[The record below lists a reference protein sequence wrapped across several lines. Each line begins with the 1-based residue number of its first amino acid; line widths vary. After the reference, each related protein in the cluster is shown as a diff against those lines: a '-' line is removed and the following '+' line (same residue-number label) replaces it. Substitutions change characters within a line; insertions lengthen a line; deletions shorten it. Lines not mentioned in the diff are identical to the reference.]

1 MALVAVLWIVGLLG
15 ALAAAVG
22 SAGRTHANLS
32 FGAVEMAKA
41 RAAAD
46 AGIHQALFGLLT
58 GDAERSWPNGGELA
72 YRVALDEEHVN
83 VRVADEDGKI
93 DLNAAS
99 RALLISLL
107 HHAGLDETDAARLT
121 DHIDRYRQNSASGQ
135 QAHRAFQYVDEL
147 RRISGMSEP
156 LFRRLRPDLTVHSG
170 ANGIDPKR
178 ASLVALRATI
188 QAASASNP
196 GINASSGHNAQAIAF
211 DRPES
216 LATHLGELALPSR
229 NLMFSIRASGVS
241 RGGARFVREAI
252 VALDG
257 GRDSLP
263 LTLHEWRRER

>member
-72 YRVALDEEHVN
+72 YRVALDEEHVD

-99 RALLISLL
+99 PALLIGML
-107 HHAGLDETDAARLT
+107 HHAGLDEAEAARLT
-121 DHIDRYRQNSASGQ
+121 DHIDRYRQNGASGQ
-135 QAHRAFQYVDEL
+135 QAFQYVDQL
-147 RRISGMSEP
+147 RQIAGMSEP

-178 ASLVALRATI
+178 ASLVALGATI
-188 QAASASNP
+188 QAASASNH
-196 GINASSGHNAQAIAF
+196 GINASSSGYSAQAIPL
-211 DRPES
+211 DRPEH
-216 LATHLGELALPSR
+216 LETHLDELALPSR

-241 RGGARFVREAI
+241 RGGTRFVREAI

-263 LTLHEWRRER
+263 LTIHEWRRER